1 MRVRVWVA
9 AVVALAGL
17 GVALAIVLALAGN
30 PATAAA
36 RWPWPLDGLRQH
48 PWRSVAVF
56 GVLSVVAGGV
66 AAWLQLRPP
75 VGVDDPPPP
84 PPMAVPEW
92 FVDRAQTRTA
102 AAALCRGGRAVGIT
116 TSLWGAGGFGKTTL
130 ANAVYARGR
139 VRRYF
144 RSRIYPVTIGRDV
157 RGRAAVAAKV
167 AEVTRFI
174 TGDTTEFDDPDLAGA
189 HLGRLLDQRPR
200 TLLVLDDVWEAEQLE
215 PFLKGGRRCVRL
227 VTTRNPSLLPNSA
240 HRIPVDQMSHDQ
252 ARAVLTWNL
261 PPLPVTLVNDLLQAT
276 GRWALLLRLTNRL
289 IAEQGAGG
297 ADPAATAERI
307 LHRLRGNGPAAV
319 DDPTAAWNLDD
330 PRQRNQAVKA
340 SIEAATTLLPPG
352 GPDRFTELGIF
363 AEDESIPVPVVAL
376 LWQATGGLTED
387 QTRTLCRDLERLSL
401 LTLNR
406 TNGGTISLHDVI
418 RDYLR
423 SALGTAG
430 LARTNG
436 LLIDTLAAGLPLAQ
450 PLAPVHPDPERAWWQ
465 LTDGYLLDH
474 LIDHLLAAGNI
485 TLAEAV
491 AGDLRWVE
499 ARLVQRGPTA
509 PWSDLSHIDTAHTRP
524 LARSL
529 AQTAHLLTPTDPP
542 HALTGVLHTRLD
554 THPHW
559 HPQISACHQDFT
571 QRPCLESRWPLA
583 DAPSP
588 ALQRILTGHTGWVE
602 SVAIGP
608 DGTWLAT
615 ASDGEVRIW
624 DRATGTCTATLTE
637 RVESVAIAPDGTWL
651 ATGDYDGE
659 VRIWDRA
666 TGTCTATLTG
676 HTDQVASVAI
686 APDGTWLATGDH
698 GGEVR
703 IWDRATGTCT
713 ATLTGHTAWVESVAI
728 APDGT
733 WLATGDYDGEVRI
746 WDRATGTC
754 TTTLT
759 DLTVRVDSVAIA
771 PDGTWLATGRS
782 DGEVRIWDRATGTC
796 TTTLTDDTDRV
807 DSVAIAPDGTWLATG
822 HHDGEVRIWD
832 RATGTCTTTLTDDTN
847 WVLSVA
853 IAPDG
858 TWLAT
863 GHHDGEVRIWDHVFP
878 AQTPSSSPHT
888 DELLSVAV
896 APDGTWLAT
905 SDFYREVRIWDRA
918 TRTCTATLTD
928 HTDQVASVA
937 IAPDGTW
944 LATAGSD
951 RTVRIWDRATGTCTA
966 TLTGHTDRVA
976 SLAIAPDGTWLAT
989 AGSDRTVRIWDRATG
1004 TCTATLTGHTGFV
1017 LAVAI
1022 APDDTWLATVDSNGE
1037 VRIWDR
1043 TTGTCTTSLTDH
1055 TNRLESVAIA
1065 PDGTW
1070 LATGHRDGNVRIW
1083 DRATGTCT
1091 ATLTGHTDEVLSV
1104 AITPDGTWLATAS
1117 RDRTVRIWNA
1127 AERDIAA
1134 IARAEGA
1141 LYSCAWGTAHE
1152 LAAVGARGLYLL
1164 KLLT

>member
-1 MRVRVWVA
+1 MWAA
-9 AVVALAGL
+9 AVVALASL

-30 PATAAA
+30 AATANA
-36 RWPWPLDGLRQH
+36 RWPWLLDELRQH
-48 PWRSVAVF
+48 PWWSVVVF
-56 GVLSVVAGGV
+56 GALSIVAGGV
-66 AAWLQLRPP
+66 AAWVQLRPP
-75 VGVDDPPPP
+75 VGWDDPPPP
-84 PPMAVPEW
+84 PAMAVAEW
-92 FVDRAQTRTA
+92 FVDRAQTRA
-102 AAALCRGGRAVGIT
+102 AAVALCRGGQAVGIT

-130 ANAVYARGR
+130 ANAVCAHRR
-139 VRRYF
+139 VRRRF

-157 RGRAAVAAKV
+157 RGRAAVTAKV

-189 HLGRLLDQRPR
+189 HLGRLLDQRTR

-240 HRIPVDQMSHDQ
+240 HRIPVDQMSHAQ
-252 ARAVLTWNL
+252 ARAALTWNL
-261 PPLPVTLVNDLLQAT
+261 PSLPETLVNHLLEAT

-307 LHRLRGNGPAAV
+307 LHRLRDDGPAAV

-352 GPDRFTELGIF
+352 GPDRFAELGVF
-363 AEDESIPVPVVAL
+363 AEDESVPVPMVAL
-376 LWQATGGLTED
+376 LWQASGGLTDD

-406 TNGGTISLHDVI
+406 ANGGTISLHDVI

-430 LARTNG
+430 LPT
-436 LLIDTLAAGLPLAQ
+436 AQ
-450 PLAPVHPDPERAWWQ
+450 PLAPTHPRPERTWWQ

-509 PWSDLSHIDTAHTRP
+509 PWSDLSRIDTAHTRP

-571 QRPCLESRWPLA
+571 QRPCLETQWPLA
-583 DAPSP
+583 DAPAP

-602 SVAIGP
+602 AVAIGP

-615 ASDGEVRIW
+615 ASNGVVRIW
-624 DRATGTCTATLTE
+624 DRATGTCTATLTD
-637 RVESVAIAPDGTWL
+637 RVETVAIASDGTWL
-651 ATGDYDGE
+651 ATGDYAGE

-666 TGTCTATLTG
+666 TGTCTVTLTG
-676 HTDQVASVAI
+676 HSDHVASVAI
-686 APDGTWLATGDH
+686 ALDGTWLATGDYA
-698 GGEVR
+698 GEVR
-703 IWDRATGTCT
+703 IWDRATGACT
-713 ATLTGHTAWVESVAI
+713 AVLADHTVM
-728 APDGT
+728 
-733 WLATGDYDGEVRI
+733 
-746 WDRATGTC
+746 
-754 TTTLT
+754 
-759 DLTVRVDSVAIA
+759 VDSVAIA

-782 DGEVRIWDRATGTC
+782 DGDVRIWDRATGTC
-796 TTTLTDDTDRV
+796 TAVLADNTDRV
-807 DSVAIAPDGTWLATG
+807 ASVAIASDGTWLATG
-822 HHDGEVRIWD
+822 DYAGEVRIWD
-832 RATGTCTTTLTDDTN
+832 RATGTCTATLTNHTS

-858 TWLAT
+858 TWLAI
-863 GHHDGEVRIWDHVFP
+863 GGSGGEVRIWDRDFT
-878 AQTPSSSPHT
+878 AQTPPSPVHT

-905 SDFYREVRIWDRA
+905 SDFYGE
-918 TRTCTATLTD
+918 
-928 HTDQVASVA
+928 
-937 IAPDGTW
+937 
-944 LATAGSD
+944 
-951 RTVRIWDRATGTCTA
+951 VRIWDRATGTCTA
-966 TLTGHTDRVA
+966 TLTNHTDQVA
-976 SLAIAPDGTWLAT
+976 SVAIAPDSTWLAT
-989 AGSDRTVRIWDRATG
+989 ASADRTVRLWDRTTA
-1004 TCTATLTGHTGFV
+1004 TCTATLTGHTSTV
-1017 LAVAI
+1017 LSVVI
-1022 APDDTWLATVDSNGE
+1022 APDSTWLATASADRTVRLWDRTTATCTATLTGHTSTVLSVVIAPDSTWLATGDYDGK

-1043 TTGTCTTSLTDH
+1043 TTGTCTATLTNHTS
-1055 TNRLESVAIA
+1055 RVESVAIA

-1070 LATGHRDGNVRIW
+1070 FATASSDRTVRLW
-1083 DRATGTCT
+1083 DRATGTCR
-1091 ATLTGHTDEVLSV
+1091 ATLTDHTDEVLSV
-1104 AITPDGTWLATAS
+1104 AIAPDGTWLATAS

-1127 AERDIAA
+1127 AERGIAV

-1141 LYSCAWGTAHE
+1141 LYSCAWGTGHD
-1152 LAAVGARGLYLL
+1152 LAAVGARGLYLW